1 MFKLKPILPSAMFF
15 ILALGAVHLHAV
27 SQVRQ
32 QRNDLLARL
41 EVVCAGKAKDTEKVL
56 AQLVDATQMGASLI
70 RLGVLDRQSF
80 GGTAEALEVVF
91 PAVESLGMAPGGVLA
106 EIYPLSG
113 REASIGANLLDDSER
128 SRASGEAVRTRG
140 PVIVGLFPL
149 SGGRPGLI
157 CRTPVIIARDGQDSF
172 WGFITATIALERLI
186 NLSGLDRLPGEGYDY
201 RLEKNASQS
210 EGDSSL
216 AGRLPETSPGAWRPV
231 SVAGAKFRL
240 LVGPAG
246 PWPAL
251 VDFWPQYLAA
261 VALGLAG
268 AVALYKLLGRPV
280 LSRAASDVR
289 TAKLRQ
295 VNRRLAGELRRHRA
309 SARELEASVE
319 IVRGM
324 FEDSPAVK
332 LLVDP
337 LSLAVLDANP
347 AAVRFYGWPREEL
360 AGMPVARINAQSPDR
375 IGRAIARAMRG
386 ESGPYLTRHRLATGE
401 VRDVEVFSG
410 PVRKQGTVVLHSVI
424 QDVTAREA
432 ALGEL
437 RANADRKEGC
447 QASDRVLAEIGHD
460 LRSPLNAAMGFIELT
475 IRTALEPRQRDNLD
489 MALRSCREIDST
501 LCSILRS
508 AGAEGG
514 AHPSRDVLPEYL
526 PPESSNDQPAGV
538 QARPTG
544 TPDGFEDMA
553 DLLEGMSGTR
563 VLVVDDDPLGRHAVL
578 STLEMAGL
586 TAQQAGSGPE
596 ALSMLAG
603 ESFDAVLL
611 DIRMPGMDGFET
623 LAAIRD
629 LPGGGELPV
638 IALSGRVAEE
648 DRLRCFEA
656 GMNDH
661 LSKPIKAAA
670 LFASLRQVTA
680 ARRRGGPVGGR
691 LVLDAQAA
699 LSLLMGNKSLYVR
712 LLEGFTREYTQTGAN
727 MRRLVDGGRLDEA
740 GVLAHSIKGL
750 AANLGGERLRLA
762 ALKLEEALG
771 SGSPLL
777 PACLEDFVLA
787 LDEFSSL
794 AARTAGEMAAK
805 ADSLPRI
812 EISENPKEAGGSNG
826 QPPSR

>member
-1 MFKLKPILPSAMFF
+1 MFKLKSILPSAMFF
-15 ILALGAVHLHAV
+15 ILVLGAAHLHAV

-32 QRNDLLARL
+32 QRNDLMTRL
-41 EVVCAGKAKDTEKVL
+41 EVVCAGKAQDTEKVL
-56 AQLVDATQMGASLI
+56 AQLVGATQMGASLI

-80 GGTAEALEVVF
+80 GGTAEALEAVF

-113 REASIGANLLDDSER
+113 REASIGANLLDDRDR
-128 SRASGEAVRTRG
+128 SRPSGEAVRTRG
-140 PVIVGLFPL
+140 PVIVGFFPL

-210 EGDSSL
+210 EGDASL
-216 AGRLPETSPGAWRPV
+216 AGRLSETSPGAWRPV

-246 PWPAL
+246 PWPAP
-251 VDFWPQYLAA
+251 VDFWSQYLAA

-268 AVALYKLLGRPV
+268 ALALFRLLGRPA

-295 VNRRLAGELRRHRA
+295 VNRRLAGELRRRRA

-319 IVRGM
+319 IARGM
-324 FEDSPAVK
+324 FEDTPAVK

-347 AAVRFYGWPREEL
+347 AAVRFYGWPREVMV
-360 AGMPVARINAQSPDR
+360 GMPVARINAQSPDR
-375 IGRAIARAMRG
+375 IGRVIARAMRG
-386 ESGPYLTRHRLATGE
+386 EAGPYLTRHRLATGE

-410 PVRKQGTVVLHSVI
+410 PVRKQGSVVLHSVV

-437 RANADRKEGC
+437 KANADRKKEGC
-447 QASDRVLAEIGHD
+447 QASDRILAEIGHD
-460 LRSPLNAAMGFIELT
+460 IRSPLNAAMGFLELT
-475 IRTALEPRQRDNLD
+475 IRTDLEPRQRDNLD

-501 LCSILRS
+501 LGSILRP
-508 AGAEGG
+508 ACAEGG
-514 AHPSRDVLPEYL
+514 AHPPREALPEDVS
-526 PPESSNDQPAGV
+526 PGSSNDQPASV
-538 QARPTG
+538 QARPGG
-544 TPDGFEDMA
+544 TPEGFDDMA

-596 ALSMLAG
+596 ALSLLAH

-611 DIRMPGMDGFET
+611 DLRMPGMDGYET

-648 DRLRCFEA
+648 DRLRCFKA

-661 LSKPIKAAA
+661 LSKPVNAAA

-680 ARRRGGPVGGR
+680 VRRRGDPGGDR

-712 LLEGFTREYTQTGAN
+712 LLDGFTREYTQTGAN
-727 MRRLVDGGRLDEA
+727 MRRLVDAGRLDEA

-762 ALKLEEALG
+762 ALKLEEALD
-771 SGSPLL
+771 SGAPVL

-794 AARTAGEMAAK
+794 AARTAVEMSGK
-805 ADSLPRI
+805 SDSPPRI
-812 EISENPKEAGGSNG
+812 GISENL
-826 QPPSR
+826 